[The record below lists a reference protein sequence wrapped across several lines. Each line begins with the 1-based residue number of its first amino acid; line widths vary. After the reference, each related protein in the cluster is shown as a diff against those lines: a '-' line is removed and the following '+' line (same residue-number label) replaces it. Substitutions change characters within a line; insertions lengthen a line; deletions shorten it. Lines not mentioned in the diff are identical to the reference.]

1 MNGVMT
7 KSGINITGYPAQA
20 IGGIDEAGRGPLAGP
35 VVAAIVVLLPGQRI
49 DGVRDSKQLTPR
61 RRTIL
66 AEEIKNHAAAW
77 SIAGADVT
85 EIDALNILHAT
96 MLAMRRAVEQLRRLP
111 DELRVDGNRAPELP
125 GYHGR
130 TTTIVGGDRICPA
143 ISAASIL
150 AKVARDDMMLR
161 LDRTFPNY
169 GFAMHK
175 GYPTARHREA
185 LLRYGPCSAHR
196 RSFRPVRQALDAWS
210 VRS

>member
-1 MNGVMT
+1 MNEVMT

-61 RRTIL
+61 RRTML
-66 AEEIKNHAAAW
+66 AEEIKSHAAAW

-85 EIDALNILHAT
+85 EIDERNILHAT
-96 MLAMRRAVEQLRRLP
+96 MLAMRRAVEQLRCLP
-111 DELRVDGNRAPELP
+111 DELRIDGNRAPELP

-130 TTTIVGGDRICPA
+130 TTTMVGGDRICPA

-161 LDRTFPNY
+161 LDHIFPKY

-175 GYPTARHREA
+175 GYPTARHRQA
-185 LLRYGPCSAHR
+185 LLQYGPCSAHR
-196 RSFRPVRQALDAWS
+196 RSFRPVRQALD
-210 VRS
+210 VRSLRS